1 MDIIIADCSM
11 SSTSSRGAATPP
23 VWGHRMSLRGRAARL
38 QLGEGWQSLQHQ
50 FVTAPQEGSLVRRWW
65 GRRMWRI
72 FVYLNGVNIFYG
84 LVCRDHTFGINQF
97 INHLNQYGFDV
108 FSPVA
113 RCGQDFRT
121 GQPVPP
127 ERFSEVV
134 GRWWSVDWRR
144 FSECTT
150 MLVMHPWTFQ
160 NFWAKMHE
168 LGVGIPCRPY

>member
-1 MDIIIADCSM
+1 M
-11 SSTSSRGAATPP
+11 
-23 VWGHRMSLRGRAARL
+23 V
-38 QLGEGWQSLQHQ
+38 GEGS
-50 FVTAPQEGSLVRRWW
+50 FVDPPAIVNDVYVDG
-65 GRRMWRI
+65 RMWRI

-134 GRWWSVDWRR
+134 GRWWSVDRRR

-150 MLVMHPWTFQ
+150 VLVMHPWTFQ